1 MRRRSFVLAGA
12 ALALTSPIGRA
23 QIRAPLLIAGKRSLF
38 QRVIIKPGAILYSGP
53 GNGKTRPIPGF
64 SVYFV
69 YTKSSDGNWIEIGR
83 AADGTVDGWVATPKA
98 IEWAHTMIASF
109 ATYGERE
116 PVLFLQTKD
125 DARRLMLDPN
135 PGQRAAAMRAAAKAG
150 NPGAVV
156 AIEPEKYVDIGKN
169 FYLLPIRS
177 ATLMDREIGGS
188 VRLLEVVSAPAEPP
202 PADPP
207 VAANPLK
214 DYKAAV
220 VFLIDTTLSM
230 QPYIDATREAVRS
243 IVQQIGTSPAAEN
256 FRFGLI
262 AYRDSLQDNK
272 DLEYEARLFAA
283 PDFSA
288 SLQDFETRIANVVQS
303 PVAST
308 GFDEDPIG
316 GLKFA
321 YDRIEW
327 EKFGAR
333 IVVLITDA
341 GARKST
347 HPYSMTHL
355 DIPQIRSLLQERH
368 IATFAIHLLTPA
380 GKLRH
385 DHEPARAQ
393 YEALTR
399 YGSGEPLY
407 YPVADGSPAAFG
419 STVTK
424 LSAALIRHAAAAA
437 GQTIGK
443 VGEPADAH
451 MEQQVAIVSEA
462 MRLAW
467 LGRVDNARAP
477 DVVEAF
483 TYDRDPANPRIASLD
498 VRVLLTRNQLSDL
511 RDSLDQI
518 VKAGVAGHIDPDK
531 FFVSLRAAFLAA
543 ARDPSRLTHLD
554 RIGNVLGEF
563 LDGLPYQS
571 QIMDITEADWMA
583 MGAIAQRSVL
593 NDVESKLKLY
603 QEYAAQT
610 DLWVDLSGTRSPGEA
625 MYPVPIDALP

>member
-1 MRRRSFVLAGA
+1 MRRRSFILSSTALSLTA
-12 ALALTSPIGRA
+12 TTALAQARV
-23 QIRAPLLIAGKRSLF
+23 PLLIPGKRSLF
-38 QRVIIKPGAILYSGP
+38 QRVIIKPGAVLNTGP
-53 GNGKTRPIPGF
+53 GTGKTRPIPGF
-64 SVYFV
+64 SVYYV
-69 YTKSSDGNWIEIGR
+69 YTKTPDGNWMEIGR
-83 AADGTVDGWVATPKA
+83 TTDGTTDGWVESQKA
-98 IEWAHTMIASF
+98 IEWPHTMIASF
-109 ATYGERE
+109 ATYGERA

-125 DARRLMLDPN
+125 DAHRLMLDPN
-135 PGQRAAAMRAAAKAG
+135 PGQRAAELRAAAKAG
-150 NPGAVV
+150 TPGPVV
-156 AIEPEKYVDIGKN
+156 ALEPEKYVDITKN
-169 FYLLPIRS
+169 FYLLPIRN
-177 ATLMDREIGGS
+177 ATLIDREIGGS
-188 VRLLEVVSAPAEPP
+188 VRLLEVVSAPA
-202 PADPP
+202 DPP
-207 VAANPLK
+207 KAAQPPSAPK

-230 QPYIDATREAVRS
+230 QPYIDATREAVRT
-243 IVQQIGTSPAAEN
+243 IVQQVGTSPAAAN

-262 AYRDSLQDNK
+262 AYRDSLADNK
-272 DLEYEARLFAA
+272 FLEYDARLFAA
-283 PDFSA
+283 PDFNA
-288 SLQDFETRIANVVQS
+288 SLQDFEAEIANVTQS

-321 YDRIEW
+321 YEQIDW
-327 EKFGAR
+327 DKFGAR
-333 IVVLITDA
+333 IIVLITDA

-347 HPYSMTHL
+347 HPFSMTRM

-385 DHEPARAQ
+385 NHEPARAQ

-399 YGSGEPLY
+399 YGSGAPLY
-407 YPVADGSPAAFG
+407 YPVPDGSPAAFAA
-419 STVTK
+419 TVTK
-424 LSAALIRHAAAAA
+424 LSAALIRHAAATA
-437 GQTIGK
+437 GQAIGT
-443 VGEPADAH
+443 VGEPADAK
-451 MEQQVAIVSEA
+451 MEQQVTIINEA

-483 TYDRDPANPRIASLD
+483 TYDRDPANPRIACLD

-511 RDSLDQI
+511 RDTLDQI
-518 VKAGVAGHIDPDK
+518 VKAGVTGAIEPDK
-531 FFVSLRAAFLAA
+531 FFVSLRTAFLAA
-543 ARDPSRLTHLD
+543 ARDPSRLTRLD
-554 RIGNVLGEF
+554 RIGNVLGEY

-603 QEYAAQT
+603 QEYASQT
-610 DLWVDLSGTRSPGEA
+610 DLWVDLSGTRSTGEA